1 MLKWIESTGRTE
13 DAAIEAALAQLGMDR
28 DEVSVELLE
37 RAKTGF
43 LGVGSRPAKVKVTYE
58 APDEPTPAPK
68 PQPAPPPSPPPPRH
82 GPSRSGSIRPSSRLS
97 PPRLFPAPPLS
108 RKRLPLRPRRKMIR
122 PGKLPSS
129 SPDCWP
135 TWMPPPSRW

>member
-68 PQPAPPPSPPPPRH
+68 PQPAPPPPVR
-82 GPSRSGSIRPSSRLS
+82 RPQGT
-97 PPRLFPAPPLS
+97 A
-108 RKRLPLRPRRKMIR
+108 RPEAGASVR
-122 PGKLPSS
+122 PVA
-129 SPDCWP
+129 
-135 TWMPPPSRW
+135 